1 MRSRKRVILFSF
13 FAACVLLLVGC
24 GEANNS
30 TENAS
35 KKEPVVVNIAHG
47 NNPDEPIALMAEK
60 WKELA
65 AEKSNGMLELNI
77 YPSSQLG
84 SEKDVVEQAIMG
96 NNVVIFTGY
105 DFLMDYVPDAG
116 ILTAPYL
123 TDDFDEL
130 IHLTTT
136 DWFDDLERELNE
148 EKIEI
153 VNTTTIYGERHLMTA
168 DPVET
173 PEDLK
178 GKKIRVPNNSMY
190 INTFKA
196 LGASPTPI
204 PLSDTYTSLQQGL
217 IDGAE
222 NPLPVLEGSKTNEV
236 AKHLTLT
243 EHTKILSPWIAG
255 TEFIQSLPDETVE
268 ILKESGN
275 EAAIY
280 GRKVMEEVDE
290 QVLEDFKAQGIEIH
304 EVDLEPFRE
313 RAEAVYTSFPGWTDN
328 LYETVKSRLEES
340 K

>member
-1 MRSRKRVILFSF
+1 MRSRKRGILFCLL
-13 FAACVLLLVGC
+13 AACSLLIAGC
-24 GEANNS
+24 GENIS
-30 TENAS
+30 SAS
-35 KKEPVVVNIAHG
+35 SKDGEEPIVINIAHG
-47 NNPDEPIALMAEK
+47 NNPNEPIALMAEK

-65 AEKSNGMLELNI
+65 AEKSDGMLELNI

-130 IHLTTT
+130 INLTTT
-136 DWFDDLERELNE
+136 DWFADLENQLNE
-148 EKIEI
+148 ENIEI
-153 VNTTTIYGERHLMTA
+153 INTTTIYGERHLMTVR
-168 DPVET
+168 PVNT

-190 INTFKA
+190 INTFEA
-196 LGASPTPI
+196 LGASPTPM
-204 PLSDTYTSLQQGL
+204 PLSDTYTGLQQGL

-222 NPLPVLEGSKTNEV
+222 NPLPVLAGSKTNEV

-255 TEFIQSLPDETVE
+255 TEFMNTLPEETVD
-268 ILKESGN
+268 ILKETGI
-275 EAAIY
+275 EAAEY
-280 GRKVMEEVDE
+280 GREVLGELNE
-290 QVLEDFKAQGIEIH
+290 QVLEDFIDQGVEIH

-313 RAEAVYTSFPGWTDN
+313 KAEAVYTSFPGWSDG
-328 LYETVKSRLEES
+328 LYETVKSLLEEN
-340 K
+340 